1 MPIEMAVIRKAEIS
15 AGENMEKLEAWCSA
29 GGDVKWCRCCG
40 RWYGSSSKNKTYLP

>member
-15 AGENMEKLEAWCSA
+15 VGENMEKLEAWCSA

-40 RWYGSSSKNKTYLP
+40 RWYSGSSKN

>member
-29 GGDVKWCRCCG
+29 GGDVKWGRSCG
-40 RWYGSSSKNKTYLP
+40 RWYGGSSKN